1 MNKGNGLNYE
11 LKKGDDLFSVNL
23 ERKTAILNGSSFS
36 LPKDLK
42 AGNKWFSDL
51 GKLETTKKASQ
62 NEKTN
67 ISYCI
72 IYIDCINSYFMLCF
86 FSVKQI

>member
-1 MNKGNGLNYE
+1 MNNEFIFSEFLLEKGFAYVNKGNGLNYE

-23 ERKTAILNGSSFS
+23 ERKTATLNGSSFA

-51 GKLETTKKASQ
+51 GKPEQIKKS
-62 NEKTN
+62 
-67 ISYCI
+67 
-72 IYIDCINSYFMLCF
+72 
-86 FSVKQI
+86 

>member
-1 MNKGNGLNYE
+1 MKQFIFSEFLLEKGFAYVNKGNGLNYE

-23 ERKTAILNGSSFS
+23 ERKTATLNGLSFA

-51 GKLETTKKASQ
+51 GNPEPVKK
-62 NEKTN
+62 
-67 ISYCI
+67 
-72 IYIDCINSYFMLCF
+72 
-86 FSVKQI
+86 